1 MPMRKSFEAELAPE
15 VREKMKKNVVYV
27 SIFSIVMMF
36 AGLTSAYIVS
46 MGDSFWVK
54 IALPCAF
61 YVSTALIAISSL
73 TFVLAIKAA
82 KAGNK
87 KGLSLWITITFL
99 LGIGFAISQIK
110 GYKDLA
116 ARGVH
121 FSFNSILVNEGRYG
135 DYYTM
140 KYKGDHLLV
149 DANNYIINGKTLSSE
164 DKKAIQAIGDQ
175 LDLADGENGLKDVKG
190 YGSTYELYYEGSP
203 LKFENGQFFKAD
215 GSEVGKHDL
224 YRLRRWAEHIR
235 DGRGDFFIS
244 GELGKDFD
252 IYFKSQK
259 LEYKDRAIYFEG
271 QKLKPYLLNKAM
283 DSSDTASSYLYIITV
298 LHLLHIIGTLLFM
311 IRTLTYSYSGKYSS
325 GDSLGLRVTGIFWHF
340 LGLLWLFL
348 LLFLL
353 FIH

>member
-1 MPMRKSFEAELAPE
+1 MKKSFEGELAPE
-15 VREKMKKNVVYV
+15 VREKMKKNIVYLA
-27 SIFSIVMMF
+27 IFSIVMMF

-54 IALPCAF
+54 IALPPAF
-61 YVSTALIAISSL
+61 YVSTAIIIISSL
-73 TFVLAIKAA
+73 TFFLAIRKARQN
-82 KAGNK
+82 NK
-87 KGLSLWITITFL
+87 KGLCVWISLTFL
-99 LGIGFAISQIK
+99 LGIGFAISQFK
-110 GYKDLA
+110 GYEELSS
-116 ARGVH
+116 RGVH

-135 DYYTM
+135 DYYTL

-149 DANNYIINGKTLSSE
+149 DGNNYIIAGKTLSN
-164 DKKAIQAIGDQ
+164 DQKLPIQEIGKQ
-175 LDLADGENGLKDVKG
+175 LEFADNDSGIANLKG
-190 YGSTYELYYEGSP
+190 YGDVFEIYYEGTP
-203 LKFENGQFFKAD
+203 LTYVDGNFVKVNG
-215 GSEVGKHDL
+215 EIVGNHDL

-252 IYFKSQK
+252 IFYKNQK
-259 LEYKDRAIYFEG
+259 LEYHDRAIYYDG

-283 DSSDTASSYLYIITV
+283 DSADTASSYLYIITV

-311 IRTLTYSYSGKYSS
+311 IGTLIYSFSGKYSS
-325 GDSLGLRVTGIFWHF
+325 GDSLGLRATGIFWHF
-340 LGLLWLFL
+340 LGLLWLYL